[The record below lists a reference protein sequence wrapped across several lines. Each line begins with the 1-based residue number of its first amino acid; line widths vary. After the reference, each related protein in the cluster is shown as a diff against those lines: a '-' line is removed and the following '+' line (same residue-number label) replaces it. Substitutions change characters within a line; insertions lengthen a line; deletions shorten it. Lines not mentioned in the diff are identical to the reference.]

1 MDKKKFK
8 NLLIKTAIDYIKIY
22 NLTPEDVIVI
32 NGFIQELL
40 SKLGIEED

>member
-8 NLLIKTAIDYIKIY
+8 NLLINTAIDYIKIY
-22 NLTPEDVIVI
+22 NLTSEDVIVI

>member
-1 MDKKKFK
+1 MDKQKFK

-22 NLTPEDVIVI
+22 NLTSEDVIVI